1 MQPPILDLTSRKKIT
16 KTRVKVIKATTLR
29 QKLAALKDCF
39 DTNSSSTSSSVGSG
53 SAVRLLQMEN
63 YQTYDL
69 KIGVLRAIRHRKQN
83 KKFQLSEKKI
93 FNGKIIK
100 N

>member
-16 KTRVKVIKATTLR
+16 KTRVKVNKATTLR

-39 DTNSSSTSSSVGSG
+39 DTNSSSSVGSG